1 MATNRVKLRLSGT
14 EPELHAWLSYL
25 KLLQDKKHINILEE
39 GKLYKN
45 RGDSE
50 IFRLYLEVD
59 LLL

>member
-1 MATNRVKLRLSGT
+1 MAINRVNVRLSGT

-25 KLLQDKKHINILEE
+25 KLLQEKKHINILEE

-45 RGDSE
+45 RGESE
-50 IFRLYLEVD
+50 IYRIYCQLE